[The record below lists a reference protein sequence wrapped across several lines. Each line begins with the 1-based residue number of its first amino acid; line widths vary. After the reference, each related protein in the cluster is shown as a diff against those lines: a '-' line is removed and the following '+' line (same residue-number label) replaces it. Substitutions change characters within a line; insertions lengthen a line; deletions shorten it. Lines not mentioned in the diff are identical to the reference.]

1 MKKKQQE
8 PGGLRCG
15 PTHLASIWVPLSTPE
30 IKLAPRNMVELDFI
44 YVYLEI
50 LGDAGI

>member
-15 PTHLASIWVPLSTPE
+15 PTHLASIWV
-30 IKLAPRNMVELDFI
+30 KLAPRNMVELEFI